1 MMIRKEWTMTDTAIP
16 DAVEI
21 PADTKRLDAA
31 SEHISEQLLE
41 VAIRGPDSE
50 VLGDVLIFVRH

>member
-1 MMIRKEWTMTDTAIP
+1 MTDTVIP

-21 PADTKRLDAA
+21 PADTKSLDAA
-31 SEHISEQLLE
+31 TEHISEQLLE

-50 VLGDVLIFVRH
+50 VPSDVLKSVRY